1 MNSVALRNII
11 GLGTITGM
19 RSMAGPATLALAR
32 GGLAARVASLF
43 AAGEFV
49 GDKTSFV
56 GNRTD
61 AVPLAGRA
69 AMGALVGGVIAYDE
83 HESVLAGALIGATT
97 AVIAA
102 HLAYQVRTRLLGS
115 TVVGGLVEDA
125 IVTTAGAAY
134 LRNRRS

>member
-19 RSMAGPATLALAR
+19 RSMAGPAALALAR

-49 GDKTSFV
+49 GDKTSLV

-69 AMGALVGGVIAYDE
+69 AMGALVGGVIAHEE
-83 HESVLAGALIGATT
+83 HESVLVGAVIGATT
-97 AVIAA
+97 AFIAA
-102 HLAYQVRTRLLGS
+102 HLAFQVRTRLLGA
-115 TVVGGLVEDA
+115 TVAGGLLEDA
-125 IVTTAGAAY
+125 IVTAAGAAY
-134 LRNRRS
+134 LRNRG